1 MIDMPPKRKLC
12 SCKQHGI
19 YSEGKEFVVFKKKVR
34 KQATEALI
42 ENGDLFP
49 HSTYICNACASYAE
63 DNLCKKKKIT
73 IKDYLDEFIEDIECG
88 VFDKES
94 LGKIAGSIG
103 RYIARQVAEDATSSS
118 NDYNDASLIQQ
129 LNSDGKMLFG
139 KKNNKKKNVKK

>member
-19 YSEGKEFVVFKKKVR
+19 YSEGVVFKKKVR

-63 DNLCKKKKIT
+63 VNLCKKKKIT
-73 IKDYLDEFIEDIECG
+73 IKDYLDECIEDIECG

-118 NDYNDASLIQQ
+118 NDYNDTSLIQQ
-129 LNSDGKMLFG
+129 LNFDGKMLL
-139 KKNNKKKNVKK
+139 KKNKKIKM